1 MSRTIKD
8 IYTEAIAERNKRMEL
23 TEFNSDSKLSIMNG
37 LTWVVAAII
46 HSFETLLDVFAVD
59 ISNTINNRI
68 NGTPVY
74 YTNALLQYQ
83 KGNTLSVLIADRTNI
98 FYYVFTQIHE
108 IIIHF
113 TGCDKSYFSF
123 GRQYY
128 YQ

>member
-8 IYTEAIAERNKRMEL
+8 IYTEAITERNKRMEL
-23 TEFNSDSKLSIMNG
+23 TEFNSDSKMSIMNG

-83 KGNTLSVLIADRTNI
+83 RG
-98 FYYVFTQIHE
+98 IHYLYAK
-108 IIIHF
+108 
-113 TGCDKSYFSF
+113 TV
-123 GRQYY
+123 
-128 YQ
+128 